1 MKIDSARLMKA
12 LKWILGI
19 GIILFSVAPIY
30 SSLLIALT
38 PSVNVMEAQLYP
50 KYWAFDNFSKAF
62 RLIRPHLVNS
72 FIYSIVTVL
81 CTLAIT
87 IPPAY
92 IIARY
97 RFLFK
102 KVLIFSILLTQ
113 MIAGIVLL
121 PSLYQFFN
129 RIHLINTSHGLV
141 LTLIGLNLALT
152 VWLLLG
158 FFASLPREIEE
169 AAIVEGAGFV
179 TVLFRFVVPMAAPG
193 IAVSAIFTF
202 INAYNEFAAP
212 LFLLTDA
219 GKHPLTMRLYSFLS
233 DVTIQWEMV
242 GSSAIIGMIPPVLI
256 FLFFQQYIIKG
267 LTVGAVKS

>member
-1 MKIDSARLMKA
+1 MNSAFWMKT
-12 LKWILGI
+12 LKWVFGVAIV
-19 GIILFSVAPIY
+19 LFSVAPIY

-38 PSVNVMEAQLYP
+38 PASHVMEAQLYP
-50 KYWAFDNFSKAF
+50 KYWAFSNFTKAF
-62 RLIRPHLVNS
+62 QLIRPSLINS
-72 FIYSIVTVL
+72 FIYSILTVL
-81 CTLAIT
+81 FTLAIA

-97 RFLFK
+97 RFRFK
-102 KVLIFSILLTQ
+102 TTLIFLILMTQ

-129 RIHLINTSHGLV
+129 KIHLVNTSFGLV

-152 VWLLLG
+152 IWLLLG
-158 FFASLPREIEE
+158 FFTSLPREVEE
-169 AAIVEGAGFV
+169 AAIVEGAGFL
-179 TVLFRFVVPMAAPG
+179 TVLVRLVIPMASPG
-193 IAVSAIFTF
+193 IAVGAIFTF
-202 INAYNEFAAP
+202 INAYNEFATP

-233 DVTIQWEMV
+233 DITVQWDMV
-242 GSSAIIGMIPPVLI
+242 GSAATIGMIPPVLI

-267 LTVGAVKS
+267 MTVGAVKN